1 MPQALGGYLWMHV
14 RAEQVGR
21 VTVAQIMET
30 DPTQAAIRNQINPF
44 MRKAARL
51 DRMAVCFGH
60 YKVLRVQSPQ
70 TVRAFL
76 NRQF

>member
-1 MPQALGGYLWMHV
+1 MHV

-30 DPTQAAIRNQINPF
+30 GPMQAAIGNQINPF
-44 MRKAARL
+44 MRKAALL
-51 DRMAVCFGH
+51 DRMALCFGH
-60 YKVLRVQSPQ
+60 YKGLRVQSPQ
-70 TVRAFL
+70 TVRVFL

>member
-1 MPQALGGYLWMHV
+1 M
-14 RAEQVGR
+14 
-21 VTVAQIMET
+21 AQIMET